1 MTDENDV
8 AEFYTRRIAS
18 LRASHDVAV
27 RQWRRLANL
36 RLVVFVLAA
45 ASVWW
50 LVDAGLALRSMPAA
64 ATIITIL
71 LFWYLVA
78 RSSRSRIRV
87 TRLADLVLI
96 NEEAVHRVGREWSA
110 LEQRP
115 WADVPVSHPYAYD
128 LDVFGSASLAQL
140 FPGVS
145 AAPGRPTLASWLLAP
160 ASVGDVQRR
169 QKAVAE
175 LKNRIEWRD
184 ELVLHTRRITTGPDR
199 LHAFVEWANH
209 EDWAADAGWV
219 FVAAIAL
226 PVALVL
232 LAAAQAVGIIS
243 GAYWLIP
250 IALGGA
256 LTARFKKPLRV
267 ALGQVQGQRNML
279 KGYAT
284 VTQLVATESFEC
296 DALRDIQR
304 DLTGDANAAG
314 QMRALERL
322 ADCADVKLSP
332 MLHFVVQGL
341 LLWDFHV
348 AFLLTRWK
356 RDTGK
361 HIGGWLAA
369 IGVVE
374 SLAAL
379 ATLAHDNPDWVFPI
393 VDARDPAIVSA
404 TALGH
409 PLLPASIMV
418 ANDVTVG
425 PERTL
430 LFVTGSNMAGKST
443 LLRAIGLNV
452 VLAQAGSVVC
462 AEAMTCPPVL
472 LHTSMRV
479 QDSLA
484 RGVSYFMAELER
496 LKLIVD
502 AAEAAKETHQRK
514 LMYLLDEILHG
525 TNSAER
531 LIAARYVLVRLM
543 DLGAIGAV
551 TTHDLQLADASA
563 LEHAAQH
570 VHFQEVFSRSADG
583 RATMS
588 FDYKLRPGKATS
600 SNALKLLEMVGLT
613 TDGVI
618 S

>member
-8 AEFYTRRIAS
+8 AEFYSRRIAG
-18 LRASHDVAV
+18 LRASHGVAAQ
-27 RQWRRLANL
+27 QWRRLANL

-50 LVDAGLALRSMPAA
+50 LVDAGPGMRAIPAA
-64 ATIITIL
+64 ALGITL
-71 LFWYLVA
+71 VLFAYLVA
-78 RSSRSRIRV
+78 RSSRARTRV
-87 TRLADLVLI
+87 TRLADLVLM
-96 NEEAVHRVGREWSA
+96 NEEAVHRVRREWSA
-110 LEQRP
+110 LEQRSWP
-115 WADVPVSHPYAYD
+115 DVPVSHPYAYD

-145 AAPGRPTLASWLLAP
+145 AAPGRTTLASWLLSP
-160 ASVGDVQRR
+160 ASVDDLRRR
-169 QKAVAE
+169 QEAVAE
-175 LKNRIEWRD
+175 LKDRIDWRD
-184 ELVLHTRRITTGPDR
+184 ELVLHTRRITTGAER
-199 LHAFVEWANH
+199 LRAFVEWANH
-209 EDWAADAGWV
+209 EDWSADDGWI
-219 FVAAIAL
+219 FVAALAL

-232 LAAAQAVGIIS
+232 LAAAQAVGVVS
-243 GAYWLIP
+243 GPYWLIP
-250 IALGGA
+250 IALGGS
-256 LTARFKKPLRV
+256 LTARFKTPLKIT
-267 ALGQVQGQRNML
+267 LGQVQGQRNML

-284 VTQLVATESFEC
+284 VTQLVSTESFESR
-296 DALRDIQR
+296 ALRDIQR
-304 DLTGDANAAG
+304 DLAGDANAAG

-322 ADCADVKLSP
+322 ADCADVRLSP
-332 MLHFVVQGL
+332 MLHFVVQAFM
-341 LLWDFHV
+341 LWDFHI
-348 AFLLTRWK
+348 AYLLARWK
-356 RDTGK
+356 RDAGK
-361 HIGGWLAA
+361 HIGGWLGA
-369 IGVVE
+369 IGIVE
-374 SLAAL
+374 SLAAF
-379 ATLAHDNPDWVFPI
+379 ATLAYDNPDWAFPD
-393 VDARDPAIVSA
+393 VGARDPAIVSA

-409 PLLPASIMV
+409 PLLPASSRV

-462 AEAMTCPPVL
+462 AQAMTCPPVL
-472 LHTSMRV
+472 LYTSMRV

-502 AAEAAKETHQRK
+502 AAEAVRESHQQK

-531 LIAARYVLVRLM
+531 LIAARHVLVRLM

-551 TTHDLQLADASA
+551 TTHDLQLADASV
-563 LEHAAQH
+563 LEYAAQH
-570 VHFQEVFSRSADG
+570 VHFQEVFSRTADG

-600 SNALKLLEMVGLT
+600 SNALKLLELVGLT
-613 TDGVI
+613 GNGKI